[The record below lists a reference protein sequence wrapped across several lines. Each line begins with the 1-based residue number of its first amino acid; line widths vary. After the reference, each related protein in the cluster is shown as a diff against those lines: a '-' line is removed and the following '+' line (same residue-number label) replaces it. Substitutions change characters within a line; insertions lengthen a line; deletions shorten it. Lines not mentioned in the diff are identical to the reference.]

1 MLHTILDRHHVPS
14 HDSRFYCALF
24 EDTANV
30 PSESFISVANMAT
43 KREIEDQDRDT
54 PEPQTKRAKTHGS
67 KTRQH
72 QNSGIDP
79 TWGQKYVF
87 SSRKDATTIPEG
99 EESEFEDDSD
109 AMAYLMSVR

>member
-1 MLHTILDRHHVPS
+1 MS
-14 HDSRFYCALF
+14 
-24 EDTANV
+24 
-30 PSESFISVANMAT
+30 T
-43 KREIEDQDRDT
+43 KREIEDRDSDT
-54 PEPQTKRAKTHGS
+54 PEPQTKRAKTHSS

-87 SSRKDATTIPEG
+87 SGSATTIPEG

>member
-1 MLHTILDRHHVPS
+1 MS
-14 HDSRFYCALF
+14 
-24 EDTANV
+24 
-30 PSESFISVANMAT
+30 T
-43 KREIEDQDRDT
+43 KRDIEDPDGDT
-54 PEPQTKRAKTHGS
+54 PEPQTKRAKTNSS

-87 SSRKDATTIPEG
+87 SSSENATTIPEG

>member
-1 MLHTILDRHHVPS
+1 
-14 HDSRFYCALF
+14 
-24 EDTANV
+24 
-30 PSESFISVANMAT
+30 MAT
-43 KREIEDQDRDT
+43 KREIEDQEGDA
-54 PEPQTKRAKTHGS
+54 PEPQTKRAKTHSS

-87 SSRKDATTIPEG
+87 SSSKDATTIPEG

-109 AMAYLMSVR
+109 AMAYLMSVRPHLLIW

>member
-1 MLHTILDRHHVPS
+1 MEETDG
-14 HDSRFYCALF
+14 
-24 EDTANV
+24 E
-30 PSESFISVANMAT
+30 
-43 KREIEDQDRDT
+43 T
-54 PEPQTKRAKTHGS
+54 PEPQTKRAKPNSS

-87 SSRKDATTIPEG
+87 SSSENATTIPAG

>member
-1 MLHTILDRHHVPS
+1 MFNFQHIHLDTFIPKRPSPRTLHKSNFDAPLGLIL
-14 HDSRFYCALF
+14 
-24 EDTANV
+24 
-30 PSESFISVANMAT
+30 SVANMST
-43 KREIEDQDRDT
+43 KREMEDQDGDA
-54 PEPQTKRAKTHGS
+54 PEPQLKRAKTHSS

-87 SSRKDATTIPEG
+87 SGSENATTIPEG
-99 EESEFEDDSD
+99 EESDFEDDSD

>member
-1 MLHTILDRHHVPS
+1 MAISFGYIRLQQHISLYFIPRTAANA
-14 HDSRFYCALF
+14 AL
-24 EDTANV
+24 EGC
-30 PSESFISVANMAT
+30 SSVVIMSA
-43 KREIEDQDRDT
+43 KREMEETDGET
-54 PEPQTKRAKTHGS
+54 PEPQTKRAKPNSS

-72 QNSGIDP
+72 QHSGIDP

-87 SSRKDATTIPEG
+87 SSSENATTIPAG

>member
-1 MLHTILDRHHVPS
+1 VPNYNS
-14 HDSRFYCALF
+14 SCYCTLF
-24 EDTANV
+24 EETANV
-30 PSESFISVANMAT
+30 PPEAFISVANMAT
-43 KREIEDQDRDT
+43 KREVEDQDSDA
-54 PEPQTKRAKTHGS
+54 PQPQTKRAKTHGS

-87 SSRKDATTIPEG
+87 SSSRDATTIPEG
-99 EESEFEDDSD
+99 EESDFEDDSD